1 MNTEKKKILFV
12 CTGNSCRSQIAEGYM
27 RHYFGDAF
35 EVFSAGLLPSHVNPK
50 AIQVMKEVEID
61 ISSHTSDSI
70 NDYLN
75 TSFDYVITV
84 CDDANESCPVFTG
97 EVKNRLHW
105 GFEDPSFAQGTEDE
119 ILDKFR
125 EARDL
130 IAEKI
135 KNYFKDI
142 KE

>member
-1 MNTEKKKILFV
+1 MKNILFV

-27 RHYFGDAF
+27 RHYFGDTF

-50 AIQVMKEVEID
+50 AIQVMKEAEID
-61 ISSHTSDSI
+61 ISDHTSDSI

-105 GFEDPSFAQGTEDE
+105 GFEDPSFAQGTDEE